1 MAQLQCTVAD
11 VTPVVVQM
19 FPAVSTVPVKPR
31 RVSRDADVG
40 GMGRAGAL
48 EQTGP
53 AHRVRFKD
61 GKLFRFRTFRIQHLI
76 IVRSLT
82 RPYPNRTGNGIA
94 HSHIS
99 TGV

>member
-1 MAQLQCTVAD
+1 MV
-11 VTPVVVQM
+11 PM

-40 GMGRAGAL
+40 GMGRASAL
-48 EQTGP
+48 AQTDP
-53 AHRVRFKD
+53 AHRVRFTDFKHSCYHV
-61 GKLFRFRTFRIQHLI
+61 FRIQHLI

-82 RPYPNRTGNGIA
+82 RPYPNSRGNCIA

-99 TGV
+99 SGV